1 MIKKFYIF
9 ENSLY
14 SYLNDIGDLDE
25 NEESLQKL
33 IGFDSS
39 DYKLDV
45 KRYNSGCFGLIFKE
59 DFLCDF
65 FEIESGA
72 ISYAKS
78 IVKYDY
84 DYDVDRGEIDYIS
97 NYFSDEN
104 KNKFNTIIEK
114 LDLIISIDDNEEIG
128 HFFELTNK
136 IIDYKDFLMEL
147 SMAIQPVIV
156 NNMKKVFKKLPFDV
170 EVSGVGRK
178 NDIILEFSVDE
189 IGTYIDEHKL
199 ENINTIE
206 DFLHNID
213 MSDFDIYS
221 YENYWEFDETPDY
234 SSLVDTID
242 TELEKIIDE
251 LDDVD
256 EIDYKSIFD
265 DPKQL
270 SLFKDDDIPKL
281 ANNYSFLY
289 DFFSKLDV
297 EYIKYAKKLGGK
309 ILAWFNSYDFQKM
322 YMTKDGSPTK
332 EKYDFLIANCNL
344 NSKIKD
350 EYEHLE
356 TMEEFNL

>member
-1 MIKKFYIF
+1 MIRKFYIF

-14 SYLNDIGDLDE
+14 SHLNDIGDLDE

-39 DYKLDV
+39 YYKLDV

-65 FEIESGA
+65 FEIENGA
-72 ISYAKS
+72 LSYAKS
-78 IVKYDY
+78 IISYDY
-84 DYDVDRGEIDYIS
+84 EYESYDDIEQIS
-97 NYFSDEN
+97 NYFSTEN
-104 KNKFNTIIEK
+104 KEKFNTIIEK
-114 LDLIISIDDNEEIG
+114 LKLIISLDDNEKIG
-128 HFFELTNK
+128 NFFELTNK
-136 IIDYKDFLMEL
+136 IIDYKDILMEL

-170 EVSGVGRK
+170 EVSRVGRK

-213 MSDFDIYS
+213 MSDFDIES

-234 SSLVDTID
+234 SSLEDTID
-242 TELEKIIDE
+242 TELKKMIDK
-251 LDDVD
+251 LDDINEVN
-256 EIDYKSIFD
+256 YKSIFE

-270 SLFKDDDIPKL
+270 SLFDDDDIPKSI
-281 ANNYSFLY
+281 NYTFVF
-289 DFFSKLDV
+289 DFFNRLDV
-297 EYIKYAKKLGGK
+297 KYIKYAEELGGK
-309 ILAWFNSYDFQKM
+309 ILAWFNSYIFQKT

-344 NSKIKD
+344 NSRIKD

-356 TMEEFNL
+356 TMEVFNL